1 MRLEL
6 LTVPYRYDE
15 REEGL
20 GAGPGAILRAGLRA
34 RLDAAGVETGEPRSA
49 ELAESDRTGEGV
61 AVNIGRLGAH
71 TAALVAEARRAGNAA
86 LVLAGDDTA
95 AVGVVAGVLQADP
108 EATVG
113 LVWLD
118 AHGDFN
124 TPETSYSGILAGMPV
139 AVLAGLAGPLWRE
152 AAGLRAPIATDR
164 IMLAGVRELDEREE
178 DLLRATDVRVVRAE
192 ALSDRAA
199 FAASVDRLARRCT
212 HLCMHVDLDVLDP
225 RFVPSASTPS
235 ANGLTVEAAAAAVAT
250 VLATGKVASVCVS
263 SINPGAGTR
272 GERSVASA
280 VDLLVRA
287 LPAWQAAP
295 AAPAT

>member
-1 MRLEL
+1 MQLDVM
-6 LTVPYRYDE
+6 TVPYRYDE

-20 GAGPGAILRAGLRA
+20 GAGPGAILRAGLRS
-34 RLDAAGVETGEPRSA
+34 RLAAAGIECGEPRSA
-49 ELAESDRTGEGV
+49 ELEDADRTDEGV
-61 AVNIGRLGAH
+61 AVNIGRLGAR
-71 TAALVAEARRAGNAA
+71 TAALIADAYHAGNPA

-95 AVGVVAGVLQADP
+95 AVGVVAGVLKANP
-108 EATVG
+108 VATLG

-139 AVLAGLAGPLWRE
+139 AVIAGLAGPLWRE

-164 IMLAGVRELDEREE
+164 ILLAGIRELDEREE
-178 DLLRATDVRVVRAE
+178 DLLRATDARLVRSADLADHE
-192 ALSDRAA
+192 A
-199 FAASVDRLARRCT
+199 FAASVERLARRCT
-212 HLCMHVDLDVLDP
+212 HLCLHVDLDVLDP

-235 ANGLTVEAAAAAVAT
+235 ANGLTIEQAAAAMAA
-250 VLATGKVASVCVS
+250 VLATGKVATVCMS

-280 VDLLVRA
+280 VELLVRA
-287 LPAWQAAP
+287 LPAWQTTP
-295 AAPAT
+295 AATPA

>member
-1 MRLEL
+1 MRLEV

-34 RLDAAGVETGEPRSA
+34 RLASAGLDCGEARSA
-49 ELAESDRTGEGV
+49 ELDEADRTDEGV
-61 AVNIGRLGAH
+61 AVNIGRLGAR
-71 TAALVAEARRAGNAA
+71 TAALVAEARRAGGGA

-95 AVGVVAGVLQADP
+95 AVGVVAGVLQAEP
-108 EATVG
+108 EATIG

-139 AVLAGLAGPLWRE
+139 AVIAGLAGPLWRE

-164 IMLAGVRELDEREE
+164 IMLAGIRELDEREE
-178 DLLRATDVRVVRAE
+178 ELIRATDARLVRSADL
-192 ALSDRAA
+192 ADKAA
-199 FAASVDRLARRCT
+199 FAASVERLARRCT
-212 HLCMHVDLDVLDP
+212 HLCLHVDLDVLDP

-235 ANGLTVEAAAAAVAT
+235 ANGLTIEQAASAMAA

-280 VDLLVRA
+280 VEMLVRA
-287 LPAWQAAP
+287 LPAWESAP
-295 AAPAT
+295 AAPPA